1 MSIVE
6 QLAQQ
11 ALALGREDRIYLAN
25 VLDESL
31 PMGEFATRELAAAWS
46 EEVDRRLSAYHRGEA
61 TASDAHTA
69 LERIQGRLVEHRAL
83 HASNGAGGAEA

>member
-11 ALALGREDRIYLAN
+11 ALALGREDRAYLAN
-25 VLDESL
+25 VLEESL
-31 PMGEFATRELAAAWS
+31 PMSEFATRELAAAWS
-46 EEVDRRLSAYHRGEA
+46 AEVDRRLSAYHRGEA

-69 LERIQGRLVEHRAL
+69 LERIRRRLVEHRAQKA
-83 HASNGAGGAEA
+83 AS